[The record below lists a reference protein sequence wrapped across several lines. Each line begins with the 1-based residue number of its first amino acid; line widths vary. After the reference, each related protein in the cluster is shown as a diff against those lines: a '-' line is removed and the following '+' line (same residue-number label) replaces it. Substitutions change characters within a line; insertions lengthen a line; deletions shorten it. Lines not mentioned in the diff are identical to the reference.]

1 MATAPGIAASTIAL
15 QIDGALPTLV
25 TSVALPA
32 LTFPASGVPGL
43 STFEGRFDIT
53 GTSTLLDWVMSI
65 ARQKNITADGS
76 VLVANQ
82 NFDIQRRVDWRT
94 GQVGAFTLDAL
105 DATAGKKRWGVTFS
119 WHTADVKFSKS
130 TGKITPLPGGKTK
143 LWSVANFRLNGLPL
157 ASAHI
162 RRVELPTVSLTANGL
177 ELGPLRVTVVASA
190 VATALEWALKLR
202 DNGGVTA
209 ADHVDITVD
218 MLDATLSKSLGTIAL
233 NGCALASFEETKLE
247 NAGSAVHKAMLT
259 FAVVGMDLRV
269 PA

>member
-15 QIDGALPTLV
+15 NLDGALPTLV

-65 ARQKNITADGS
+65 ARQKNISAAGS

-94 GQVGAFTLDAL
+94 GQVVAFALDAL
-105 DATAGKKRWGVTFS
+105 DATAGKKSWGVTFS
-119 WHTADVKFSKS
+119 WHTADVKFSRGA
-130 TGKITPLPGGKTK
+130 GKLTPLPGGKSK
-143 LWSVANFRLNGLPL
+143 LWSVANFRVVGLPL
-157 ASAHI
+157 PAAHVQG
-162 RRVELPTVSLTANGL
+162 VELPTVSLTANGL
-177 ELGPLRVTVVASA
+177 ELGPLRVTVVAA
-190 VATALEWALKLR
+190 ATATALEWALKLR
-202 DNGGVTA
+202 DNGGVA
-209 ADHVDITVD
+209 SADHVDITVD
-218 MLDATLSKSLGTIAL
+218 MLDATLSKTLGTITL
-233 NGCALASFEETKLE
+233 SRCALVSFAESRLE
-247 NAGSAVHKAMLT
+247 RTGQAIHKALLT
-259 FAVVGMDLRV
+259 FAVAGLDLQV